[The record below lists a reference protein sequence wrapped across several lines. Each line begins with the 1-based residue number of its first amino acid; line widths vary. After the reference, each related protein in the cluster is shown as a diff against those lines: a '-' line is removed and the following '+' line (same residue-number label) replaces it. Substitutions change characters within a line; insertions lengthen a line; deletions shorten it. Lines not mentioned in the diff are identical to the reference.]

1 MHEPKF
7 YEYAV
12 IRLVPRVERHEFL
25 NVGLILF
32 SKEAKYLKARTY
44 LNEDKLLCFDS
55 ELDLKE
61 TKQNLE
67 SFKSICA
74 GEKSGGPMAQDD
86 LPSRFRWLTAMRSSS
101 IQTSRPHVGSSDNLD
116 ATFERLFK
124 EMVL

>member
-12 IRLVPRVERHEFL
+12 VRLVPRVERHEFL

-32 SKEAKYLKARTY
+32 SKEAKYLKARTL
-44 LNEDKLLCFDS
+44 LNEEKLCCFDS
-55 ELDLKE
+55 ELDLIE
-61 TKQNLE
+61 VKQNLQ
-67 SFKSICA
+67 SFKAICA

-86 LPSRFRWLTAMRSSS
+86 LPSRFRWLTAIRSSS
-101 IQTSRPHVGSSDNLD
+101 IQTSRPHVGSSVDLD
-116 ATFERLFK
+116 ATFERLFE

>member
-7 YEYAV
+7 YEYAI

-32 SKEAKYLKARTY
+32 SKEAKYLKARTS
-44 LNEDKLLCFDS
+44 LNEEKLSCFDS
-55 ELDLKE
+55 ELDLQE
-61 TKQNLE
+61 ISQNLQ
-67 SFKSICA
+67 SFSAVCS
-74 GEKSGGPMAQDD
+74 GHKSGGPMAHDD

-101 IQTSRPHVGSSDNLD
+101 IQTSRPHVGSSRDLD